1 MVIVEVLSKD
11 MGVKEIGVKMQVA
24 QKYSLTRPIIK
35 LRKKCL

>member
-11 MGVKEIGVKMQVA
+11 MGVREIGVKMQVA
-24 QKYSLTRPIIK
+24 QKYSLTRPKIK